1 MKLGKSVFFFI
12 LIILTLSSFPMKAN
26 GESDV
31 IDELNHIAD
40 EVLQLVRS
48 SRYEEADRLL
58 QHFSRQFLTDGMAG
72 HIFSMDE
79 VRIVTIA
86 HDEAV
91 KAVNDESA
99 EHHDRVDAAIKF
111 RLVVDAVSSTGEPLW
126 TEMEEHILSVF
137 GGVKEAAY
145 AGDNGD
151 FHSKFNKF
159 LRLYDVIYPSIKLHL
174 EPERVQKLDARID
187 YIDHYRPQVISDTS
201 HQESLEMLEEDL
213 RSIFHDPEEDEADP
227 SLWWVIISTGSV
239 IIVTLTYVGWR
250 KYNGQKEREK
260 QKKPM

>member
-151 FHSKFNKF
+151 FHSKFNKL
-159 LRLYDVIYPSIKLHL
+159 LRLYDVIYPSINF
-174 EPERVQKLDARID
+174 IW
-187 YIDHYRPQVISDTS
+187 
-201 HQESLEMLEEDL
+201 SL
-213 RSIFHDPEEDEADP
+213 
-227 SLWWVIISTGSV
+227 
-239 IIVTLTYVGWR
+239 
-250 KYNGQKEREK
+250 NGCKSWM
-260 QKKPM
+260 PG